1 MLIKAEGDRALVG
14 VRTGEGGERW
24 ISKRKTFW
32 QIAGTRLIFLQ
43 EETRPEVFRL
53 YWVAGIALARAVGHV
68 LQKVDGERDDTTKRA
83 VASAYAAW
91 KADRQACAIFWDF
104 MEQERNQILKEYE
117 IGFLAGPIDV
127 VAGGELH
134 TLGEHLFCPIADGT
148 FAGEDCRDILAQA
161 IAWWESQL
169 NSIEATVQATGPHA

>member
-14 VRTGEGGERW
+14 VRTSAGGERW
-24 ISKRKTFW
+24 ISRRKTFW
-32 QIAGTRLIFLQ
+32 QNALDLLQ

-91 KADRQACAIFWDF
+91 KADRQACAI
-104 MEQERNQILKEYE
+104 
-117 IGFLAGPIDV
+117 
-127 VAGGELH
+127 
-134 TLGEHLFCPIADGT
+134 
-148 FAGEDCRDILAQA
+148 
-161 IAWWESQL
+161 S
-169 NSIEATVQATGPHA
+169 